1 MDFKFKN
8 SCILSVL
15 IMSFIF
21 AGSFASSVVA
31 EEKMPTAVPVSEEV
45 KLYWFIPDGM
55 RSEDTIFNIYKW
67 AEEGKLPNIKRMIE
81 EGSYGYSIPVFPS
94 HTPTNFAT
102 LFTGTYP
109 VTHGVADGPM
119 HVEGNPLNI
128 VSVGGFNSAA
138 KKVPPIW
145 VNMERGFDKDVVLL
159 SIPGSTPPELE
170 EGITLRGRWG
180 GYGADFHAVNFES
193 IGKGDKRFE
202 HGRGARLFF
211 FGPYLTS
218 YLESRDAGKWE
229 NPPVSFLPPRE
240 MGLGAYGAMVFAY
253 IYDSTDDKKVNYN
266 RVAFSF
272 DKKNIFA
279 DLVDKQW
286 SSWNPITLQWKG
298 ISVATDFKIKIIRLE
313 PDGNLK
319 IRFFFNNLNEYI
331 VKPSSVAKEVID
343 GVGPMVDFVDNF
355 PAQLVFEDADKETFI
370 EEADMSLEWH
380 RKAAAFILDKYDPDV
395 FIQDIYTPNQML
407 TSRWWMGYIDPSSI
421 RYKDI
426 DEEKRSLLWAEVK
439 DMYQKLDS
447 ILGVML
453 NKADENTLVVLSSD
467 HGAIPLNKWVCL
479 NNFFAK
485 KGWLKFAMD
494 KKTGEPVINWAESKV
509 IYLKMDSVYIDPEGL
524 DGDWKRASGE
534 EYEKL
539 REEVKT
545 ALLEIQDS
553 ATGNHPVIGAYKCEE
568 VADVLKLPEDR
579 VGDLVVVNRAGYGW
593 NEEMSAD
600 LSIIKNPGH
609 KSGYKQAILAD
620 KEKGMWTPFV
630 IVGPGVKKGF
640 QIKKPISHVDQYPTI
655 LFLMGKKIPGFV
667 DGKVL
672 NDIVEQKESN

>member
-1 MDFKFKN
+1 MHCKSKN
-8 SCILSVL
+8 
-15 IMSFIF
+15 
-21 AGSFASSVVA
+21 GSFLSMIILFIVFSGPLVSSVFSEDKQEPA
-31 EEKMPTAVPVSEEV
+31 ESVNNEM
-45 KLYWFIPDGM
+45 KLYWFVPDGM
-55 RSEDTIFNIYKW
+55 RSEDMVFNIYRW
-67 AEEGKLPNIKRMIE
+67 AKEGKLPNIKRMIE

-109 VTHGVADGPM
+109 VKHGVADGPM
-119 HVEGNPLNI
+119 HVEGNPLNV

-193 IGKGDKRFE
+193 LGKGDKRFE

-218 YLESRDAGKWE
+218 YLASKNAENWD
-229 NPPVSFLPPRE
+229 NPPVSYSPAQELALE
-240 MGLGAYGAMVFAY
+240 AYGTKVVAY
-253 IYDSTDDKKVNYN
+253 IYDSSNDKKVNYD
-266 RVAFSF
+266 RIAFSF
-272 DKKNIFA
+272 DKKDVFS
-279 DLVDKQW
+279 DLNNGQW
-286 SSWNPITLQWKG
+286 SSWCPITLHWKD
-298 ISVATDFKIKIIRLE
+298 INVTTTFKIKIIRLDS
-313 PDGNLK
+313 DGNFK

-331 VKPSSVAKEVID
+331 VKPSWVAKEVIE

-370 EEADMSLEWH
+370 EEADMSLDWH
-380 RKAAAFILDKYDPDV
+380 RRAAAFILDKYDPDV

-407 TSRWWMGYIDPSSI
+407 TSRWWMGYLDPSSN
-421 RYKDI
+421 RYNDI
-426 DEEKRSLLWAEVK
+426 NESSRSELWKEVK

-453 NKADENTLVVLSSD
+453 QKADKNTIVVLSSD

-485 KGWLKFAMD
+485 KGWLKFD
-494 KKTGEPVINWAESKV
+494 LDEKSGEPVINWAESKV
-509 IYLKMDSVYIDPEGL
+509 IYLKMDSVYIAPEGL

-545 ALLEIQDS
+545 ALLEIEDLS
-553 ATGNHPVIGAYKCEE
+553 TGIHPVIGAYKCED
-568 VADVLKLPEDR
+568 VSDVLKLPKDR

-593 NEEMSAD
+593 NEEMSTD
-600 LSIIKNPGH
+600 LKIIKIPGF
-609 KSGYKQAILAD
+609 KTGYKQAILAD
-620 KEKGMWTPFV
+620 KEKGMWTPFI

-640 QIKKPISHVDQYPTI
+640 EIKKPISHVDQYPTI
-655 LFLMGKKIPGFV
+655 LFLMGKKIPDFV

-672 NDIVEQKESN
+672 NDIIEQKKSN